1 MFTLLNMRRAFHF
14 ILLIVFLSACGSQSK
29 STSVGC
35 DIVNKA
41 KKIKLNKACSKK
53 EYYQQVLILKINQ
66 MFKGKSIGILFIVLG
81 LIFLFNNLNLIEV
94 SLAEL
99 IRVYW
104 PVILIWLG
112 VDKLLRKSINED
124 KKD

>member
-1 MFTLLNMRRAFHF
+1 
-14 ILLIVFLSACGSQSK
+14 
-29 STSVGC
+29 
-35 DIVNKA
+35 
-41 KKIKLNKACSKK
+41 
-53 EYYQQVLILKINQ
+53 
-66 MFKGKSIGILFIVLG
+66 MFKEKSIGILFIALG
-81 LIFLFNNLNLIEV
+81 LIFLLNNLNLIEV

-104 PVILIWLG
+104 PVILIWIG

>member
-1 MFTLLNMRRAFHF
+1 ML
-14 ILLIVFLSACGSQSK
+14 
-29 STSVGC
+29 
-35 DIVNKA
+35 
-41 KKIKLNKACSKK
+41 
-53 EYYQQVLILKINQ
+53 
-66 MFKGKSIGILFIVLG
+66 KGKSIGILFIVLG
-81 LIFLFNNLNLIEV
+81 LIFLLNNLNLIEV

-112 VDKLLRKSINED
+112 LDNLLRKSINSD

>member
-1 MFTLLNMRRAFHF
+1 
-14 ILLIVFLSACGSQSK
+14 
-29 STSVGC
+29 
-35 DIVNKA
+35 
-41 KKIKLNKACSKK
+41 
-53 EYYQQVLILKINQ
+53 
-66 MFKGKSIGILFIVLG
+66 MFKGKSIGILFIALG
-81 LIFLFNNLNLIEV
+81 LIFLLNNLNLIEV

-99 IRVYW
+99 FRVYW